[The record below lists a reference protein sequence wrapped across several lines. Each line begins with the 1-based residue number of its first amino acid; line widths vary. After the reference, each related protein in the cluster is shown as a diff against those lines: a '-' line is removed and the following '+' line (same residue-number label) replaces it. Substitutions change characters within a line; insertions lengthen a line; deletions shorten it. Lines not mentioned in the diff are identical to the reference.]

1 MTMTMTVQQSIEG
14 TIAEN
19 TIVLFIKGDKD
30 FPRCGWSKAVIEIF
44 NEMGVEFTTVDIL
57 RDPEIRTA
65 LIAISDWPTTPQ
77 IYLKGEFIGGGD
89 LVRELHA
96 RGELKPMVDA
106 ALEG

>member
-1 MTMTMTVQQSIEG
+1 MTMTMTVQESLEG

-19 TIVLFIKGDKD
+19 TIVLFTKGDKD

-44 NEMGVEFTTVDIL
+44 NEMGVEFETVDIL

-65 LIAISDWPTTPQ
+65 IIAISDLPTTPQ
-77 IYLKGEFIGGGD
+77 IFLKGEFIGGGA
-89 LVRELHA
+89 LVRELHS